1 MNIIALE
8 GEGAINHIRKREPR
22 NIVVQVR
29 DGNRNPISGASVNF
43 TLPVQGPSGE
53 FFNGARTLTMTTDS
67 EGRATARGFRSNSVA
82 GKVEIRVDASRGEET
97 ANLVVTQFNMAV
109 AGAKG
114 GSGKWIA
121 LIAIVGGAAAGGA
134 FAATRK
140 SGTATSAPAATP
152 ISITPGTG
160 TVGAPR

>member
-1 MNIIALE
+1 MKTLSIGLSLLVLHQATVGGQQLPPVPTPRMNIIALE

-121 LIAIVGGAAAGGA
+121 LIAI
-134 FAATRK
+134 
-140 SGTATSAPAATP
+140 PA
-152 ISITPGTG
+152 SS
-160 TVGAPR
+160 R